1 MSSVFHDILRAIA
14 SAMEVP
20 VVIGLI
26 LFIAFTLFSI
36 GWWAVEYFRERR
48 HMQVSLPALLDQLR
62 AAEGGVAETIEK
74 SGLLRRQKD
83 ALPELTKHPDF
94 DAATRESLG
103 ANLLEREQ
111 SHYDGI
117 LKCTDL
123 VSKLA
128 PMLGLMG
135 TLIPLGPGIMALGQG
150 DTYTLSVSLLTA
162 FDTTI
167 AGLIAAAFCLVIS
180 TVRRRWY
187 SGYMAD
193 LETLMDCALERESAK
208 WNDCIQKGDA
218 START

>member
-14 SAMEVP
+14 SAMELP

-83 ALPELTKHPDF
+83 ALLELTKHPNF
-94 DAATRESLG
+94 DAAMRESLG

-162 FDTTI
+162 FDATI

-193 LETLMDCALERESAK
+193 LETLMDCVLERENAK
-208 WNDCIQKGDA
+208 
-218 START
+218 

>member
-48 HMQVSLPALLDQLR
+48 HMQVSLPALLDQLC
-62 AAEGGVAETIEK
+62 AAENGVAETIEK

-83 ALPELTKHPDF
+83 ALLELTKHPDF

-111 SHYDGI
+111 SHYGGI

-193 LETLMDCALERESAK
+193 LETLMDCVLERENAK
-208 WNDCIQKGDA
+208 
-218 START
+218 

>member
-1 MSSVFHDILRAIA
+1 MSSVFHKILRAIA
-14 SAMEVP
+14 SAMELP

-48 HMQVSLPALLDQLR
+48 HMRVTLPALLDELR
-62 AAEGGVAETIEK
+62 AAENGAAEIIEK
-74 SGLLRRQKD
+74 SGLLRLQKD
-83 ALPELTKHPDF
+83 ALLELTKHPEF
-94 DAATRESLG
+94 DAAMRESLG

-187 SGYMAD
+187 AGYMAD
-193 LETLMDCALERESAK
+193 LETLMDCVLEGE
-208 WNDCIQKGDA
+208 N
-218 START
+218 AR

>member
-1 MSSVFHDILRAIA
+1 M
-14 SAMEVP
+14 
-20 VVIGLI
+20 
-26 LFIAFTLFSI
+26 
-36 GWWAVEYFRERR
+36 
-48 HMQVSLPALLDQLR
+48 
-62 AAEGGVAETIEK
+62 
-74 SGLLRRQKD
+74 
-83 ALPELTKHPDF
+83 
-94 DAATRESLG
+94 RESLG

-135 TLIPLGPGIMALGQG
+135 TLIPLGPGIMALGRG

-187 SGYMAD
+187 AGYMAD
-193 LETLMDCALERESAK
+193 LETLMDCVLEGE
-208 WNDCIQKGDA
+208 N
-218 START
+218 AR

>member
-1 MSSVFHDILRAIA
+1 MSSVFHKILRAIA
-14 SAMEVP
+14 SAMELP

-48 HMQVSLPALLDQLR
+48 HMRITLTALLDELR
-62 AAEGGVAETIEK
+62 AAENGAAEIIEK

-83 ALPELTKHPDF
+83 ALLELTRHPEF
-94 DAATRESLG
+94 DAAMRESLG

-135 TLIPLGPGIMALGQG
+135 TLIPLGPGIMALGRG

-187 SGYMAD
+187 AGYMAD
-193 LETLMDCALERESAK
+193 LETLMDCVLEGE
-208 WNDCIQKGDA
+208 N
-218 START
+218 AR

>member
-48 HMQVSLPALLDQLR
+48 HMRVSLPALLDQLR
-62 AAEGGVAETIEK
+62 AAKGGVTETIEK

-83 ALPELTKHPDF
+83 ALLELTKHPDF
-94 DAATRESLG
+94 DAAMRESLG

-193 LETLMDCALERESAK
+193 LETLMDCVLERENAK
-208 WNDCIQKGDA
+208 
-218 START
+218 

>member
-48 HMQVSLPALLDQLR
+48 HMQVSLPALLDQLC

-83 ALPELTKHPDF
+83 ALLDLTRHPDF

-193 LETLMDCALERESAK
+193 LETLMDCVLERENAK
-208 WNDCIQKGDA
+208 
-218 START
+218 

>member
-1 MSSVFHDILRAIA
+1 MSSVFHKILRSIA
-14 SAMEVP
+14 SGMEVP

-48 HMQVSLPALLDQLR
+48 HMRVTLPALLDELR
-62 AAEGGVAETIEK
+62 AAENGTAETIEK

-83 ALPELTKHPDF
+83 ALLELTRHPEF
-94 DAATRESLG
+94 DAAMRESLG
-103 ANLLEREQ
+103 TNLLEREQ

-187 SGYMAD
+187 AGYMAD
-193 LETLMDCALERESAK
+193 LETLMDCVLEGE
-208 WNDCIQKGDA
+208 N
-218 START
+218 AR

>member
-1 MSSVFHDILRAIA
+1 MSSVFHKILRAIA
-14 SAMEVP
+14 SAMELP

-48 HMQVSLPALLDQLR
+48 HMRITLPALLDELR
-62 AAEGGVAETIEK
+62 AAENGAAETIEK

-83 ALPELTKHPDF
+83 ALLELTKHPNF
-94 DAATRESLG
+94 DAAMRESLG

-187 SGYMAD
+187 AGYMAD
-193 LETLMDCALERESAK
+193 LETLMDCVLEGE
-208 WNDCIQKGDA
+208 N
-218 START
+218 AR

>member
-1 MSSVFHDILRAIA
+1 MSSVFHKILRSIA
-14 SAMEVP
+14 SGMEVP

-48 HMQVSLPALLDQLR
+48 HMRVTLPALLDELR
-62 AAEGGVAETIEK
+62 AAENGTAETIEK

-83 ALPELTKHPDF
+83 ALLELTRHPEF
-94 DAATRESLG
+94 DAAMRESLG

-187 SGYMAD
+187 AGYMAD
-193 LETLMDCALERESAK
+193 LETLMDCVLEGE
-208 WNDCIQKGDA
+208 N
-218 START
+218 AR

>member
-1 MSSVFHDILRAIA
+1 MSSVFHKILRAIA
-14 SAMEVP
+14 SAMELP

-48 HMQVSLPALLDQLR
+48 HMRITLPALLDELR
-62 AAEGGVAETIEK
+62 AAENGAAETIEK

-83 ALPELTKHPDF
+83 ALLELTKHPEF
-94 DAATRESLG
+94 DAAMRESLG

-187 SGYMAD
+187 AGYMAD
-193 LETLMDCALERESAK
+193 LETLMDCVLEGE
-208 WNDCIQKGDA
+208 N
-218 START
+218 AR

>member
-1 MSSVFHDILRAIA
+1 MSSVFHKILRAIA
-14 SAMEVP
+14 SAMELP

-48 HMQVSLPALLDQLR
+48 HMRITLPALLDELR
-62 AAEGGVAETIEK
+62 AAENGAAETIEK

-83 ALPELTKHPDF
+83 ALLELTRHPEF
-94 DAATRESLG
+94 DAAMRESLG
-103 ANLLEREQ
+103 TNLLEREQ

-187 SGYMAD
+187 AGYMAD
-193 LETLMDCALERESAK
+193 LETLMDCVLEGE
-208 WNDCIQKGDA
+208 N
-218 START
+218 AR

>member
-1 MSSVFHDILRAIA
+1 MSSVFHDILQAIA

-62 AAEGGVAETIEK
+62 AAEDGVAETIEK

-83 ALPELTKHPDF
+83 ALLELTKHPDF

-123 VSKLA
+123 VS
-128 PMLGLMG
+128 
-135 TLIPLGPGIMALGQG
+135 
-150 DTYTLSVSLLTA
+150 
-162 FDTTI
+162 
-167 AGLIAAAFCLVIS
+167 
-180 TVRRRWY
+180 
-187 SGYMAD
+187 
-193 LETLMDCALERESAK
+193 
-208 WNDCIQKGDA
+208 
-218 START
+218 

>member
-74 SGLLRRQKD
+74 SGLL
-83 ALPELTKHPDF
+83 ELTKHPNF
-94 DAATRESLG
+94 DAAMRESLG

-193 LETLMDCALERESAK
+193 LETLMDCVLERENAK
-208 WNDCIQKGDA
+208 
-218 START
+218 

>member
-48 HMQVSLPALLDQLR
+48 HIQVSLPALLDQLR

-83 ALPELTKHPDF
+83 ALLELTKHPNF
-94 DAATRESLG
+94 DAAMRESLG

-180 TVRRRWY
+180 TVRRRWDTG
-187 SGYMAD
+187 SPGWRHRR
-193 LETLMDCALERESAK
+193 CCS
-208 WNDCIQKGDA
+208 
-218 START
+218 S

>member
-1 MSSVFHDILRAIA
+1 MSSVFHKILRSIA
-14 SAMEVP
+14 SAMELP

-48 HMQVSLPALLDQLR
+48 HMRITLPALLDELR
-62 AAEGGVAETIEK
+62 AAENGVAEIIEK

-83 ALPELTKHPDF
+83 ALLELTRHPEF
-94 DAATRESLG
+94 DAAMRESLG

-187 SGYMAD
+187 AGYMAD
-193 LETLMDCALERESAK
+193 LETLMDCVLEGE
-208 WNDCIQKGDA
+208 N
-218 START
+218 AR

>member
-62 AAEGGVAETIEK
+62 AVEGGVAETIEK

-83 ALPELTKHPDF
+83 ALLELTKHPDF

-193 LETLMDCALERESAK
+193 LETLMDCVLERENAK
-208 WNDCIQKGDA
+208 
-218 START
+218 

>member
-48 HMQVSLPALLDQLR
+48 HMQVSLPALL
-62 AAEGGVAETIEK
+62 
-74 SGLLRRQKD
+74 
-83 ALPELTKHPDF
+83 ELTKHPNF
-94 DAATRESLG
+94 DAAMRESLG

-193 LETLMDCALERESAK
+193 LETLMDCVLERENAK
-208 WNDCIQKGDA
+208 
-218 START
+218 

>member
-1 MSSVFHDILRAIA
+1 MSSVFHKILRSIA
-14 SAMEVP
+14 SAMELP

-48 HMQVSLPALLDQLR
+48 HMRIALPALLDELR
-62 AAEGGVAETIEK
+62 AAENGAAEIIEK
-74 SGLLRRQKD
+74 SGLLCRQKG
-83 ALPELTKHPDF
+83 ALLELTKHPEF
-94 DAATRESLG
+94 DAAMRESLA

-187 SGYMAD
+187 AGYMAD
-193 LETLMDCALERESAK
+193 LETLMDCVLEGE
-208 WNDCIQKGDA
+208 N
-218 START
+218 AR

>member
-1 MSSVFHDILRAIA
+1 MSSVFHKILRAIA
-14 SAMEVP
+14 SAMELP

-48 HMQVSLPALLDQLR
+48 HMRITLPALLDELR
-62 AAEGGVAETIEK
+62 AAENGAAETIEK

-83 ALPELTKHPDF
+83 ALLELTKHPEF
-94 DAATRESLG
+94 DAAMRESLG

-162 FDTTI
+162 IDTTL

-187 SGYMAD
+187 AGYMAD
-193 LETLMDCALERESAK
+193 LETLMDCVLEGE
-208 WNDCIQKGDA
+208 N
-218 START
+218 AR

>member
-1 MSSVFHDILRAIA
+1 MSSVFHNILRAIA

-36 GWWAVEYFRERR
+36 GWWVVEYSRERR

-83 ALPELTKHPDF
+83 ALLELTKHPAF

-193 LETLMDCALERESAK
+193 LETLMDCVLERENA
-208 WNDCIQKGDA
+208 Q
-218 START
+218 

>member
-1 MSSVFHDILRAIA
+1 MSSVFHKILRSIA
-14 SAMEVP
+14 SAMELP

-48 HMQVSLPALLDQLR
+48 HMRIALPALLDELR
-62 AAEGGVAETIEK
+62 AAENGAAEIIEK
-74 SGLLRRQKD
+74 SGLLCRQKG
-83 ALPELTKHPDF
+83 ALLELTKHPEF
-94 DAATRESLG
+94 DAAMRESLG

-187 SGYMAD
+187 AGYMAD
-193 LETLMDCALERESAK
+193 LETLMDCVLEGE
-208 WNDCIQKGDA
+208 N
-218 START
+218 AR

>member
-1 MSSVFHDILRAIA
+1 MSSVFHKILRAIA
-14 SAMEVP
+14 SAMELP

-83 ALPELTKHPDF
+83 ALLELTKHPNF
-94 DAATRESLG
+94 DAAMRESLG

-193 LETLMDCALERESAK
+193 LETLMDCVLERENAK
-208 WNDCIQKGDA
+208 
-218 START
+218 

>member
-48 HMQVSLPALLDQLR
+48 HIQVSLPALLDQLR

-83 ALPELTKHPDF
+83 ALLELTKHPNF
-94 DAATRESLG
+94 DAAMRESLG

-187 SGYMAD
+187 AGYMAD
-193 LETLMDCALERESAK
+193 LEKLMDCVLEGE
-208 WNDCIQKGDA
+208 N
-218 START
+218 AR

>member
-1 MSSVFHDILRAIA
+1 MSSVFHNILRAIA
-14 SAMEVP
+14 SGMEVP

-48 HMQVSLPALLDQLR
+48 HMRVALPALLDELR
-62 AAEGGVAETIEK
+62 AAENGAAETIEK

-83 ALPELTKHPDF
+83 ALLELTRHPEF
-94 DAATRESLG
+94 DAAMRESLG

-187 SGYMAD
+187 AGYMAD
-193 LETLMDCALERESAK
+193 LETLMDCVLEGE
-208 WNDCIQKGDA
+208 N
-218 START
+218 AR

>member
-1 MSSVFHDILRAIA
+1 MSSVFHKILRSIA
-14 SAMEVP
+14 SAMELP

-48 HMQVSLPALLDQLR
+48 HMRITLPALLDELR
-62 AAEGGVAETIEK
+62 AAENGAAETIEK

-83 ALPELTKHPDF
+83 ALLELTKHPEF
-94 DAATRESLG
+94 DAAMRESLG

-187 SGYMAD
+187 AGYMAD
-193 LETLMDCALERESAK
+193 LETLMDCVLEGE
-208 WNDCIQKGDA
+208 N
-218 START
+218 AR

>member
-1 MSSVFHDILRAIA
+1 MSSVFHNILRAIA
-14 SAMEVP
+14 SAMELP

-48 HMQVSLPALLDQLR
+48 HMRVSLPALLDQLR
-62 AAEGGVAETIEK
+62 SAEDGVAETIEK

-83 ALPELTKHPDF
+83 ALLELTRHPDF
-94 DAATRESLG
+94 DAAMRESLG

-193 LETLMDCALERESAK
+193 LETLMDCVLERENAK
-208 WNDCIQKGDA
+208 
-218 START
+218 

>member
-1 MSSVFHDILRAIA
+1 MSSVFHKILRAIA
-14 SAMEVP
+14 SAMELP

-26 LFIAFTLFSI
+26 LFIGFTLFSI
-36 GWWAVEYFRERR
+36 GWWVVEYFRERR
-48 HMQVSLPALLDQLR
+48 HMQVSLPALLDELR
-62 AAEGGVAETIEK
+62 SEGNAVAETVEK

-83 ALPELTKHPDF
+83 ALLELTKHPEF
-94 DAATRESLG
+94 DAAMRESL
-103 ANLLEREQ
+103 ASNLLEREQ
-111 SHYDGI
+111 SHYDSI

-187 SGYMAD
+187 SGYMAN
-193 LETLMDCALERESAK
+193 LETLMDCVLEREA
-208 WNDCIQKGDA
+208 
-218 START
+218 AR